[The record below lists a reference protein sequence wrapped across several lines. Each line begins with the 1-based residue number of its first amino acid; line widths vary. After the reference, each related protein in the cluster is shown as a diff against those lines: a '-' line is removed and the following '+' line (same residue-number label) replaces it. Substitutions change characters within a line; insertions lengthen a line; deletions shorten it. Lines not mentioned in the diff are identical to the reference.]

1 MPKENLIPYHN
12 EELVK
17 KSLEKLNDLYFD
29 DKVLNNAVSINEE
42 DAPEIK
48 KDVVSV
54 SAKRNHFE
62 NFTIYNS
69 KIIGSAFSGSHF
81 NNFTFRD
88 CDIIG
93 NSFVCSNFNKFNIFA
108 FKKLTYKSNN
118 FSQSYFCNCQF
129 DNMHLSQS
137 TWLNS
142 SVKLSQFSNC
152 IFESCTFEGTI
163 FRKCEFKNSLMYS
176 ANLDYMVLEDTKLD
190 NVVLPFYQFAYI
202 IGATNY
208 LRDLDNS
215 NIKFKCGEKTVT
227 INEYADCLLDLIHYY
242 YEKRELFPMCNL
254 LVGIGD
260 LENAQKVAIAGI
272 EKALNE
278 KNYRLVKHFCVLGKF
293 TNLLDYNLI
302 SEIKDKINCFLI
314 DPQLGI
320 EELNEALIQTAEIT
334 ALINERATNRTSLQI
349 EVETNIVRGCVDEH
363 EKIEKLISDCIYIID
378 TPSLQAEGH
387 TVTELSYCPITLL
400 FEIIGTVANLA
411 TIGSAL
417 QDFFVQIKKDKV
429 KNSREI
435 ANSIRKKYDNV
446 SMVDVDTRI
455 KLAKSEIE
463 KSMLELKN
471 YKGSK
476 ANKKYEDF
484 ISNITQK
491 IIGDV
496 ENILDKD
503 MLVLRVES

>member
-48 KDVVSV
+48 KDVISV

-88 CDIIG
+88 CEIIG

-108 FKKLTYKSNN
+108 FKKHTYKSNN

-152 IFESCTFEGTI
+152 ILESCTFEGTI

-190 NVVLPFYQFAYI
+190 NVVLPFYC
-202 IGATNY
+202 
-208 LRDLDNS
+208 
-215 NIKFKCGEKTVT
+215 KF
-227 INEYADCLLDLIHYY
+227 
-242 YEKRELFPMCNL
+242 F
-254 LVGIGD
+254 
-260 LENAQKVAIAGI
+260 
-272 EKALNE
+272 
-278 KNYRLVKHFCVLGKF
+278 
-293 TNLLDYNLI
+293 
-302 SEIKDKINCFLI
+302 S
-314 DPQLGI
+314 
-320 EELNEALIQTAEIT
+320 
-334 ALINERATNRTSLQI
+334 S
-349 EVETNIVRGCVDEH
+349 
-363 EKIEKLISDCIYIID
+363 
-378 TPSLQAEGH
+378 
-387 TVTELSYCPITLL
+387 
-400 FEIIGTVANLA
+400 
-411 TIGSAL
+411 
-417 QDFFVQIKKDKV
+417 
-429 KNSREI
+429 
-435 ANSIRKKYDNV
+435 
-446 SMVDVDTRI
+446 
-455 KLAKSEIE
+455 
-463 KSMLELKN
+463 
-471 YKGSK
+471 
-476 ANKKYEDF
+476 
-484 ISNITQK
+484 
-491 IIGDV
+491 
-496 ENILDKD
+496 
-503 MLVLRVES
+503 